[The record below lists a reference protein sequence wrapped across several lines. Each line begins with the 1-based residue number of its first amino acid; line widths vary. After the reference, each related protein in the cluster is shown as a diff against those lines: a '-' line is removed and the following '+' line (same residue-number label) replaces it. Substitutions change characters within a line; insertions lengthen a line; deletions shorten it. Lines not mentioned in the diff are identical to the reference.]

1 MGDLN
6 VIYRSNS
13 HAPLWILLD
22 KVGIWEQNGLKVDTS
37 PQLHREKAVDALRSG
52 SVDVIS
58 GNHHNLFVR
67 RLKGEDFVHLAQ
79 VGNRW
84 TETRLVMNGGLKGV
98 ADLKGKRVALGR
110 GTSHEGLNV
119 WLFLRQE
126 GLDADRG
133 DVQLVDAGSSSD
145 RWNGVVTGDFDATF
159 VGAPYD
165 LRAAREGA
173 TVVSVRPMPMI
184 RGVTLTTTMTVMRER
199 EPDIRALVRGLVEGI
214 HFFLTRREE
223 TLSVLRDHAMSV
235 LGLESEEEVQ
245 AIYDEWCGFLERKP
259 YPTTEAIDNV
269 FALALRRNPEVA
281 GLNPLSL
288 WDTHYLRELDDT
300 GFIDALYE

>member
-1 MGDLN
+1 MGNLN

-22 KVGIWEQNGLKVDTS
+22 KAGIWEANGLHVNTS
-37 PQLHREKAVDALRSG
+37 PQLHREKAVDALKSG
-52 SVDVIS
+52 HVEVIS
-58 GNHHNLFVR
+58 GNHHNLFAR

-79 VGNRW
+79 VGNIW
-84 TETRLVMNGGLKGV
+84 TETRLVTHGATNGV
-98 ADLKGKRVALGR
+98 AGLKGKRVALGR
-110 GTSHEGLNV
+110 LSSHEGLNV

-133 DVQLVDAGSSSD
+133 EVQLVEGGSVTD

-159 VGAPYD
+159 VGAPHY

-214 HFFLTRREE
+214 HFFLTRRNE
-223 TLSVLRDHAMSV
+223 TLSIIREHVASV
-235 LGLESEEEVQ
+235 LGLENEEEVQ
-245 AIYDEWCGFLERKP
+245 CIYDEWCGYLERKP
-259 YPTTEAIDNV
+259 YPTTEAIENV
-269 FALALRRNPEVA
+269 FALALRRNPEVE

-300 GFIDALYE
+300 GYIDGLYK